1 MQVMPMQPLLLHSH
15 PLQLCRLSMHGL
27 QLVGSRHLGNCAL
40 KLSWIR
46 SSYLKSTKNDQ
57 NGQLGLRDVVRA
69 GQGEAALNTNQTVGG
84 ATSRDRAE
92 DRRVEGLGSGLRGTG
107 SGPDGGLLLVG
118 PPEDVGLNLEEEL
131 DQ

>member
-1 MQVMPMQPLLLHSH
+1 MQVMPMQPLLLHRH

-27 QLVGSRHLGNCAL
+27 QLVGSRHLGNRAL

-57 NGQLGLRDVVRA
+57 NGQLGLRNAVRA
-69 GQGEAALNTNQTVGG
+69 GQGEALNTNQTVGG
-84 ATSRDRAE
+84 ATSRDREE

-107 SGPDGGLLLVG
+107 SGPDVGLLPVG
-118 PPEDVGLNLEEEL
+118 PPEDVGLNLDEEL

>member
-46 SSYLKSTKNDQ
+46 SSYLKSAKMIRMDSLDSGTLSEPDRERHLIRTKQ
-57 NGQLGLRDVVRA
+57 WVAQHLVIVRKI
-69 GQGEAALNTNQTVGG
+69 
-84 ATSRDRAE
+84 AE
-92 DRRVEGLGSGLRGTG
+92 
-107 SGPDGGLLLVG
+107 
-118 PPEDVGLNLEEEL
+118 
-131 DQ
+131 

>member
-46 SSYLKSTKNDQ
+46 SSYLKAQKKKND
-57 NGQLGLRDVVRA
+57 QLGLRVVVRA
-69 GQGEAALNTNQTVGG
+69 GQGEALNTNQTVGG
-84 ATSRDRAE
+84 ATSRDREE
-92 DRRVEGLGSGLRGTG
+92 DRRVEGLGWGLRGTG
-107 SGPDGGLLLVG
+107 SGPDVGLLPVG
-118 PPEDVGLNLEEEL
+118 PPEDVG
-131 DQ
+131 